1 MADKDMDKEE
11 FWKEMFVLFDKEDNN
26 YLTLEELKK
35 YLQAVGVL
43 ITNKELYK
51 MLEEFDPEKKRQFT
65 FEKIWTNFKDCKV
78 ISNDD
83 IVEAFKAFDK
93 NGKISKEELK
103 YVMTNLGD
111 KIKEEDADKLLSN
124 FQVDD
129 QGNLDYKEFLG
140 KYGINC

>member
-1 MADKDMDKEE
+1 MAEKDLNKEE
-11 FWKEMFVLFDKEDNN
+11 FWREMFVLFDKEDNN
-26 YLTLEELKK
+26 YLNLEELKK

-65 FEKIWTNFKDCKV
+65 FDKIWNNFKDCK
-78 ISNDD
+78 IIPHEDLID
-83 IVEAFKAFDK
+83 AFKAFDK

-124 FQVDD
+124 FQVDN
-129 QGNLDYKEFLG
+129 QGNLDYKEFLE